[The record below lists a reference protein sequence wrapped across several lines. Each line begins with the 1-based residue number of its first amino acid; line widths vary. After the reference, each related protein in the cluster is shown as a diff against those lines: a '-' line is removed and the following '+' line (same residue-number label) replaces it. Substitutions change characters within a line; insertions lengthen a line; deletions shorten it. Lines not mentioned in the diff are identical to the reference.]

1 MPAAFDSANI
11 LHNILDIILS
21 IINRLRYKT
30 KMSEQIGEK
39 MQNSEKLWR
48 QNGIKSKPSIPIYFG
63 AFHNYIN

>member
-48 QNGIKSKPSIPIYFG
+48 QNGKSKPSIPIYFG